1 MPPKKKGGKK
11 KSKKAPKVNVDLGL
25 IRRQIV
31 VTLHSS
37 QLEAE
42 CVALEEENRRLEESL
57 LQGRSAHMAEAK
69 ALEAEL
75 QKTEEG
81 CEDSVKSLTDTH
93 QEKVQLQEDYGV
105 KLKEKSQ
112 RVKCAANDFNS
123 TRQKYFE
130 SKRPLDEV
138 RSRFDGTNEN
148 MKSHIDVLWTTLYE
162 LRDEL
167 DRVDVGIAKYRKSIE
182 VDCDLR
188 ELPKPSDLFD
198 KREVGRGKSNADA
211 RSTFRRQSRVS
222 MHSGYQVDSSW
233 KISQLLPSSI
243 DSSLTPVDR
252 TRRRTESC
260 AESEMAETS
269 IPALEPDDHFAE
281 IRKSLKGRHYCEVSN
296 FCLPLLIVR
305 IIGKLHTQKIQE
317 PVETKADEKKIRGR
331 RSRIVR
337 NLPKGFSENFKDLS
351 LYRAKENS
359 EMIRPVSPMDAILKG
374 LLSAIDSMILSS
386 LEGGIVPILVQTD
399 APHVVLRVMSESFCP
414 EVHYCG
420 TKVIWKM
427 LGDGRVS
434 KFMLG
439 IGLSHLIKSLQ
450 TFAFSPTVN
459 PTVVECLHSLL
470 PVDFLDAVHTHAGD
484 DEFDSILHETR
495 GPGIARYRR
504 YAVRILDDGL
514 RVKMQSKSDMRDIHL
529 LDPHSQHDY
538 RKNAM
543 NPEAAGVLGYSAHIG
558 PSVKSGN
565 RKGDAKDEVK
575 MHVLRTRVQTIKALA
590 LKAMAEQA
598 GIMGLVDHKVS
609 DLNINRVV
617 RAIFAALLF
626 CVKETERWE
635 KVEKERNELG
645 DGEKTETNEN
655 PRESQ
660 NGDTKTT
667 HTVKEVH
674 AVTCHYLCEILV
686 KLIVKDSAFYVI
698 DIVNQPKRIIV
709 LVKVLETFSD
719 FTYVAVSC
727 IRCWCFLL
735 TSRNISKSM
744 IHELGLSSIIHAS
757 VKAAKTDASRSLVS
771 VSTPV
776 LEFFGQS
783 NLSRR
788 NQALERQNSSRESVL
803 VPNAREVLLQS
814 DLANTYPESFSEKEE
829 GEQFSDE
836 DGEIL
841 HRPTR
846 KGPIFSKSDSVPGLH
861 QKIGLSKSN
870 LMSRSAMFPTLS
882 PLT

>member
-1 MPPKKKGGKK
+1 MPPKKKGDKK
-11 KSKKAPKVNVDLGL
+11 KSRKAPKVNVDLGL

-42 CVALEEENRRLEESL
+42 FAALEDENRRLEERL

-93 QEKVQLQEDYGV
+93 QEKVQLQEEYGA

-112 RVKCAANDFNS
+112 RMKFAANDFNS

-148 MKSHIDVLWTTLYE
+148 MKSHIDMLWTTLYE

-167 DRVDVGIAKYRKSIE
+167 DRVDVAIAKYRKSIE
-182 VDCDLR
+182 VDCVLR
-188 ELPKPSDLFD
+188 VLPKPSDLFD
-198 KREVGRGKSNADA
+198 KREIGRGKSSADA
-211 RSTFRRQSRVS
+211 RSSFRRQSRVS
-222 MHSGYQVDSSW
+222 MHSGYQVDSTW

-252 TRRRTESC
+252 IRRRTDSR

-269 IPALEPDDHFAE
+269 TPALEPNNHFAE
-281 IRKSLKGRHYCEVSN
+281 IRKSLQGRNYCEVSC

-305 IIGKLHTQKIQE
+305 IIAKLHVQKIQE
-317 PVETKADEKKIRGR
+317 PVDTKADEKKIRGR

-337 NLPKGFSENFKDLS
+337 NLPKGFSEDLKDLS

-359 EMIRPVSPMDAILKG
+359 EMIRPVSPIDAMLKG
-374 LLSAIDSMILSS
+374 LLSAVDSMILSS
-386 LEGGIVPILVQTD
+386 LEGGIVTILVKTD
-399 APHVVLRVMSESFCP
+399 APHVILRVMSESFCP

-484 DEFDSILHETR
+484 DEFDSILHQNR
-495 GPGIARYRR
+495 GPGIARHRR
-504 YAVRILDDGL
+504 YAVKISDDGI
-514 RVKMQSKSDMRDIHL
+514 RVKMQSKSDKRDIHV
-529 LDPHSQHDY
+529 LDPHSQVDY

-543 NPEAAGVLGYSAHIG
+543 NPEAADVLGHSAHVG
-558 PSVKSGN
+558 PLKNGN
-565 RKGDAKDEVK
+565 KKGDAKDEVN

-598 GIMGLVDHKVS
+598 GMMGLVDHKVS
-609 DLNINRVV
+609 DLNINRVL

-626 CVKETERWE
+626 CVKETEQWE

-645 DGEKTETNEN
+645 DGEKIETNEN

-660 NGDTKTT
+660 NDDKETT

-698 DIVNQPKRIIV
+698 DIVNHPKRIIV

-735 TSRNISKSM
+735 TSRNISKGL
-744 IHELGLSSIIHAS
+744 IHELGLASIIHAS
-757 VKAAKTDASRSLVS
+757 LKAAKTDASKSLVS
-771 VSTPV
+771 VSAPV

-788 NQALERQNSSRESVL
+788 TQALERQNSSRESVL
-803 VPNAREVLLQS
+803 LPNAREVLLQS

-829 GEQFSDE
+829 CEQFSDE
-836 DGEIL
+836 NGEIL
-841 HRPTR
+841 HLPTR
-846 KGPIFSKSDSVPGLH
+846 KGPIFSKSDSVPELH
-861 QKIGLSKSN
+861 QKIGLSKSH